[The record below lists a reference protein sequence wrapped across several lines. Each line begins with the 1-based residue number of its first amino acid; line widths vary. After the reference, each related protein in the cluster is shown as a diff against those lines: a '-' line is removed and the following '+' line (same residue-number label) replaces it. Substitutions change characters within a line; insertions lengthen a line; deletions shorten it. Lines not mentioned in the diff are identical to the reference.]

1 MELTARD
8 STNKVVAVVM
18 LVLLALLTL
27 SIASNIVLA
36 LQNKHLTSTREKIV
50 TPMAYDAP
58 FVISEANSSPAY
70 MQMMALSFMALRLNI
85 SPETVDTQHQ
95 FLLGYVKP
103 GAQPDFKVTLAQ
115 EAQRIKQNEVNS
127 AFYQTQFQVFPADNR
142 IDIRGVLKTW
152 IGNGQP
158 KTDLKHYSLVLA
170 YQNGITSIVKFLEV
184 NDDKQ

>member
-8 STNKVVAVVM
+8 CTNKVVAIVVLGL
-18 LVLLALLTL
+18 LVLLTL
-27 SIASNIVLA
+27 SIVANSILA
-36 LQNKHLTSTREKIV
+36 LQNRYLSSTRETIV

-158 KTDLKHYSLVLA
+158 KTDLKHYSLVLT
-170 YQNGITSIVKFLEV
+170 YKNGVTSIVKFLEV

>member
-8 STNKVVAVVM
+8 STNKVVAIVVLGL
-18 LVLLALLTL
+18 LVLLTL
-27 SIASNIVLA
+27 SIVANSILA
-36 LQNKHLTSTREKIV
+36 LQNRYLSTTRETIV

-95 FLLGYVKP
+95 FLLGYVTP

-127 AFYQTQFQVFPADNR
+127 AFYQTQIQVFPADNR

-158 KTDLKHYSLVLA
+158 KTDLKHYSLVLT
-170 YQNGITSIVKFLEV
+170 YKNGVTSIVKFLEV

>member
-8 STNKVVAVVM
+8 STNKVVAIVVLGL
-18 LVLLALLTL
+18 LVLLTL
-27 SIASNIVLA
+27 SIVANSILA
-36 LQNKHLTSTREKIV
+36 LQNRYLSTTRETIV

-158 KTDLKHYSLVLA
+158 KTDLKHYSLVLT
-170 YQNGITSIVKFLEV
+170 YKNGVTSIVKFLEV

>member
-1 MELTARD
+1 
-8 STNKVVAVVM
+8 M
-18 LVLLALLTL
+18 LGLLVLLTL
-27 SIASNIVLA
+27 SIVANSILA
-36 LQNKHLTSTREKIV
+36 LQNRYLSSTRETIV

-158 KTDLKHYSLVLA
+158 KTDLKHYSLVLT
-170 YQNGITSIVKFLEV
+170 YKNGVTSIVKFLEV

>member
-58 FVISEANSSPAY
+58 FVISEVNSSPAH

-95 FLLGYVKP
+95 FLLGFVKP
-103 GAQPDFKVTLAQ
+103 GAQPDFKVVLAQ

-127 AFYQTQFQVFPADNR
+127 AFYQTQLQVFPTENR

>member
-8 STNKVVAVVM
+8 STNKVVAIVVLGL
-18 LVLLALLTL
+18 LVLLTL
-27 SIASNIVLA
+27 SIVANSILA
-36 LQNKHLTSTREKIV
+36 LQNRYLSSTRETIV

-70 MQMMALSFMALRLNI
+70 MPMMALSFMALRLNI

-158 KTDLKHYSLVLA
+158 KTDLKHYSLVLT
-170 YQNGITSIVKFLEV
+170 YKNGVTSIVKFLEV

>member
-8 STNKVVAVVM
+8 STNKVVAIVVLGL
-18 LVLLALLTL
+18 LVLLTL
-27 SIASNIVLA
+27 SIVANSILA
-36 LQNKHLTSTREKIV
+36 MQNRYLSSTRETIV

-127 AFYQTQFQVFPADNR
+127 AFYQAQFQVFPADNR

-158 KTDLKHYSLVLA
+158 KTDLKHYSLVLT
-170 YQNGITSIVKFLEV
+170 YKNGVTSIVKFLEV

>member
-8 STNKVVAVVM
+8 STNKVVAIVV
-18 LVLLALLTL
+18 LVLLALLVL
-27 SIASNIVLA
+27 SIVANIILA
-36 LQNKHLTSTREKIV
+36 LHNRYLSSTREKIV

-127 AFYQTQFQVFPADNR
+127 AFYQTQFQVFPAENR

-152 IGNGQP
+152 IGNGHP
-158 KTDLKHYSLVLA
+158 KTDLKHYSLVLT
-170 YQNGITSIVKFLEV
+170 YKNGVTSIVKFLEV

>member
-8 STNKVVAVVM
+8 STNKVVAIVVLGL
-18 LVLLALLTL
+18 LVLLTL
-27 SIASNIVLA
+27 SIVANSILA
-36 LQNKHLTSTREKIV
+36 LQNRYLSSTRETIV

-85 SPETVDTQHQ
+85 SPETVNTQHQ

-158 KTDLKHYSLVLA
+158 KTDLKHYSLVLT
-170 YQNGITSIVKFLEV
+170 YKNGVTSIVKFLEV

>member
-8 STNKVVAVVM
+8 STNKVVAIVVLGL
-18 LVLLALLTL
+18 LVLLTL
-27 SIASNIVLA
+27 SIVANSILA
-36 LQNKHLTSTREKIV
+36 LQNRYLSSTRETIV

-103 GAQPDFKVTLAQ
+103 GAQPDFKVTLTQ

-158 KTDLKHYSLVLA
+158 KTDLKHYSLVLT
-170 YQNGITSIVKFLEV
+170 YKNGVTSIVKFLEV

>member
-58 FVISEANSSPAY
+58 FVISEANSSPAH

-95 FLLGYVKP
+95 FLLGFVKP
-103 GAQPDFKVTLAQ
+103 GAQPDFKVVLAQ

-127 AFYQTQFQVFPADNR
+127 AFYQTQLQVFPTENR

-158 KTDLKHYSLVLA
+158 KSDLKHYSLVLA